1 MKGSRRESVVAV
13 RSRARATRTRAAGRL
28 AIVAS
33 AALAAGCASHPREPL
48 ESGAVLEALLSRTP
62 ATLEA
67 QVRDV
72 APDSAF
78 ALEDGLDV
86 HEAQVLVLFTGP
98 RARLARSA
106 AGVEVAGRV
115 AAGAWEDPVL
125 GIDGAAVLSP
135 ENLLEYGVGFAL
147 TVPIFGSNRSARN
160 AADATARAALA
171 EAEAAE
177 WNARLALR
185 ADWARWSALE
195 RRVRDEE
202 ALAAAIGELAGR
214 VEAWRAGGALS
225 TFEARLVQT
234 RHTSQRIAL
243 AALRDQVEEARLG
256 LFAELGL
263 HHTSGIEL
271 IPSGAASHESLPT
284 AVALELLAAHNLDLV
299 AAHARYDA
307 AEAALALEVRRQYP
321 DLGLGL
327 GAGSEGE
334 DDRVLFGLELPLPLW
349 NRNARAIAVALAQ
362 RAFERTRYETELARV
377 AIEYADAR
385 RRLEG
390 AATRRA
396 VVIEELLPLIELQ
409 AQDLALLRESGRLD
423 VSALLEALSARADA
437 LDTAV
442 AVEVEFARA
451 AADVER
457 LVGPPQHV
465 QSHVER

>member
-1 MKGSRRESVVAV
+1 MKGPRRGSVVAV
-13 RSRARATRTRAAGRL
+13 RSRARATRTRSAGRL

-33 AALAAGCASHPREPL
+33 AVLAAGCASHPREPL
-48 ESGAVLEALLSRTP
+48 ESGAVLDELLSRTP

-67 QVRDV
+67 QVRD
-72 APDSAF
+72 ADSGSGF
-78 ALEDGLDV
+78 ALDDGLDV

-98 RARLARSA
+98 RALLARSA

-135 ENLLEYGVGFAL
+135 ENLLEYGALFAL

-160 AADATARAALA
+160 AADATAHAALA

-202 ALAAAIGELAGR
+202 ALFAAIGELAGR
-214 VEAWRAGGALS
+214 VEAWRSGGALS

-243 AALRDQVEEARLG
+243 AALRDETEQARLG

-271 IPSGAASHESLPT
+271 IPSSAESH
-284 AVALELLAAHNLDLV
+284 
-299 AAHARYDA
+299 
-307 AEAALALEVRRQYP
+307 
-321 DLGLGL
+321 
-327 GAGSEGE
+327 
-334 DDRVLFGLELPLPLW
+334 
-349 NRNARAIAVALAQ
+349 
-362 RAFERTRYETELARV
+362 
-377 AIEYADAR
+377 
-385 RRLEG
+385 
-390 AATRRA
+390 
-396 VVIEELLPLIELQ
+396 
-409 AQDLALLRESGRLD
+409 
-423 VSALLEALSARADA
+423 
-437 LDTAV
+437 
-442 AVEVEFARA
+442 
-451 AADVER
+451 
-457 LVGPPQHV
+457 
-465 QSHVER
+465 